1 MFFRPCAPLVLALVV
16 SACASSSDTPSGE
29 RSATAARVARGTS
42 TLIIRA
48 ELDRFPGQ
56 SAYDVIESLHSSWIR
71 PRRVGRGQT
80 FARIMVDGTVPGEL
94 RDLRRLYSDII
105 ETIRFV
111 SGPDATFKYGIDYQ
125 GGVIEVVTKRGRTG
139 R

>member
-1 MFFRPCAPLVLALVV
+1 
-16 SACASSSDTPSGE
+16 
-29 RSATAARVARGTS
+29 
-42 TLIIRA
+42 
-48 ELDRFPGQ
+48 
-56 SAYDVIESLHSSWIR
+56 
-71 PRRVGRGQT
+71 
-80 FARIMVDGTVPGEL
+80 MVDGTVPGEL